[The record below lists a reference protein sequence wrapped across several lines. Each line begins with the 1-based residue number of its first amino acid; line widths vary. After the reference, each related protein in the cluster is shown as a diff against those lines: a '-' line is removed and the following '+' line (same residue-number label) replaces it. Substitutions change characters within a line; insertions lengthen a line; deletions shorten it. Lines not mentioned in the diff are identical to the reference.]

1 MSETKRKNSNNCSDD
16 GEESNKSINKKLN
29 KNEFNIEEIIPE
41 KEKNKYHFNREI
53 NNQQNK
59 FNLVNNPINFSQLN
73 NAQTNKDDIL
83 INNSNNEINSNINFF
98 NACFTKDGKSGW
110 ICPLCHCFRCG
121 QINNHLLTQLNN
133 NYCKNISNLNNC
145 FAPSNIDHNNNFN
158 LDVKQINANNNFI
171 MNPNIQ
177 LKEKNKIKEFKN
189 NKKNKNNN
197 NNINEKYK
205 DQFS

>member
-1 MSETKRKNSNNCSDD
+1 MSNRKESLKDDSSIIDEKEFKKLLSQDLINKINFISETKRKNSNNCSND

-110 ICPLCHCFRCG
+110 ICPLCQHF
-121 QINNHLLTQLNN
+121 
-133 NYCKNISNLNNC
+133 NYERKLYIIFKLIFSKNS
-145 FAPSNIDHNNNFN
+145 
-158 LDVKQINANNNFI
+158 
-171 MNPNIQ
+171 
-177 LKEKNKIKEFKN
+177 
-189 NKKNKNNN
+189 
-197 NNINEKYK
+197 
-205 DQFS
+205 

>member
-1 MSETKRKNSNNCSDD
+1 MIILKITYRKNASNNQ
-16 GEESNKSINKKLN
+16 K
-29 KNEFNIEEIIPE
+29 EFNIEEIIPE

-110 ICPLCHCFRCG
+110 ICPLCQHF
-121 QINNHLLTQLNN
+121 
-133 NYCKNISNLNNC
+133 NYERKLYIIFKLIFSKNS
-145 FAPSNIDHNNNFN
+145 
-158 LDVKQINANNNFI
+158 
-171 MNPNIQ
+171 
-177 LKEKNKIKEFKN
+177 
-189 NKKNKNNN
+189 
-197 NNINEKYK
+197 
-205 DQFS
+205 

>member
-1 MSETKRKNSNNCSDD
+1 MSNLKESLKDDSSIIDEKEFKKLLSQDLINKINFMSETKRKNSNNCSDD

-59 FNLVNNPINFSQLN
+59 FNLV
-73 NAQTNKDDIL
+73 

-110 ICPLCHCFRCG
+110 ICPLCQHF
-121 QINNHLLTQLNN
+121 
-133 NYCKNISNLNNC
+133 NYERKLYIIFKLIFSKNS
-145 FAPSNIDHNNNFN
+145 
-158 LDVKQINANNNFI
+158 
-171 MNPNIQ
+171 
-177 LKEKNKIKEFKN
+177 
-189 NKKNKNNN
+189 
-197 NNINEKYK
+197 
-205 DQFS
+205 